1 MKACLIISGGDYD
14 DTCLKVTAAPEGTA
28 VYCNAK
34 KSDKEKDEAYGFE
47 QVSLFCFGYSDFEKA
62 FGTDFQSAFD
72 AWHAWIVWYARMSFA
87 QKTATGLARDESQL
101 WSLRPS
107 DGLWR
112 DSSLLRFEP
121 SSRMTLAGVR

>member
-1 MKACLIISGGDYD
+1 MPS
-14 DTCLKVTAAPEGTA
+14 
-28 VYCNAK
+28 
-34 KSDKEKDEAYGFE
+34 
-47 QVSLFCFGYSDFEKA
+47 
-62 FGTDFQSAFD
+62 

-87 QKTATGLARDESQL
+87 QKTATGLAREEIQL